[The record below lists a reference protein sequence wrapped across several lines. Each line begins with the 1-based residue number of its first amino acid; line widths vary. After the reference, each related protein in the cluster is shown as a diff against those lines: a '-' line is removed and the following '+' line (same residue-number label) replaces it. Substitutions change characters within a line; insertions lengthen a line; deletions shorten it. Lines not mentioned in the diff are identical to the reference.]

1 MISNDTLKNIIE
13 EIETIESRINEIYF
27 IEQFEKAEE
36 FNKRLSKVKEMLKP
50 QRVDEKHLTG
60 LSVEIQNIIKEI
72 VSLDFDIN
80 LYFKENGENLKN
92 KQFEKKYRGEVE
104 EIFQDDTT
112 KTSEELYSDLAEVIK
127 GWNQKEHNE
136 FIQKEANSKI
146 AWTILKIIEI
156 QAKRGE
162 QIDLARVEDFCS
174 YEELI
179 KVIKAKLIERAKIQ
193 REENKIKDFKEENK
207 AEDSKKEKKAKDSKK
222 GKKAEDSKKEK
233 KAKDSKK
240 GKKVKDSK
248 KRNRAKD
255 FQKENRAKDFQKENR
270 AKDSKKE
277 VQEVLEIAE
286 KLEPEDLENPLLWR
300 IITGESEINLL
311 GNTKR
316 KVTEQTNE
324 EITDSIQVETEI
336 KKENFWENLKSSIVA
351 YWKKEEK
358 REEPAKRQREE
369 PPKRQNVEKK
379 VGDNEIKVTHLTYEQ
394 CFGENK
400 LDMFKIE
407 PELLKA
413 NRVFTWRK

>member
-222 GKKAEDSKKEK
+222 GKK
-233 KAKDSKK
+233 
-240 GKKVKDSK
+240 VKDSK

-270 AKDSKKE
+270 TKDSKKE

-324 EITDSIQVETEI
+324 EITESIQVETEI

-351 YWKKEEK
+351 YWKREEK

>member
-222 GKKAEDSKKEK
+222 GKK
-233 KAKDSKK
+233 
-240 GKKVKDSK
+240 VKDSK

-270 AKDSKKE
+270 TKDSKKE

-351 YWKKEEK
+351 YWKREEK

>member
-112 KTSEELYSDLAEVIK
+112 KTPEELYSDLAEVIK

-222 GKKAEDSKKEK
+222 GKK
-233 KAKDSKK
+233 
-240 GKKVKDSK
+240 VKDSK

-270 AKDSKKE
+270 TKDSKKE

-351 YWKKEEK
+351 YWKREEK